1 MLTNI
6 NKEWNDM
13 DYIPTMYRSVERLF
27 DKVVVYKF
35 IKRQFKLDRFDN
47 VDIEKSRW
55 TRRDSTMV
63 CLPTKSDSQYWYD
76 VSPNEGEVCISSVLA
91 IVWFKEADDERAKK
105 AISDALTEYYNNQI
119 KDYLDKIEKA
129 KSNRTKTIEALT

>member
-1 MLTNI
+1 MLINI
-6 NKEWNDM
+6 NKEKNAMND
-13 DYIPTMYRSVERLF
+13 ISPNN
-27 DKVVVYKF
+27 KVVVYKF

-47 VDIEKSRW
+47 VNVEEVGRW
-55 TRRDSTMV
+55 GRRNSPVV

-91 IVWFKEADDERAKK
+91 IVWFKEGDDERAKK

-119 KDYLDKIEKA
+119 THHLDMVEKA
-129 KSNRTKTIEALT
+129 ESNRTKTIEALT